1 MAIRISGDMAVSR
14 RIYGSAFALV
24 TQLALRL
31 SRRTRW
37 AGTVSRC
44 LPRPPVVMHD
54 VLNVSCPATVV
65 VAELPVPLEAGM
77 PGAVAFDVDVVRR
90 IAPAQIEYP
99 DHHGGRP

>member
-1 MAIRISGDMAVSR
+1 
-14 RIYGSAFALV
+14 
-24 TQLALRL
+24 
-31 SRRTRW
+31 
-37 AGTVSRC
+37 
-44 LPRPPVVMHD
+44 MHD

-99 DHHGGRP
+99 DHHGGRPYLRPPTAS

>member
-1 MAIRISGDMAVSR
+1 MAPYLRISLCPGQPA
-14 RIYGSAFALV
+14 G
-24 TQLALRL
+24 LRL
-31 SRRTRW
+31 SRAHTV
-37 AGTVSRC
+37 GGHVSRC

-99 DHHGGRP
+99 DHHGGRPYARPPTAS

>member
-1 MAIRISGDMAVSR
+1 MAISR
-14 RIYGSAFALV
+14 RTSGSSFALV
-24 TQLALRL
+24 TQPACA
-31 SRRTRW
+31 W
-37 AGTVSRC
+37 AGRPTSEGTVSRC

-77 PGAVAFDVDVVRR
+77 PGAAAFEGDVVRR

-99 DHHGGRP
+99 GHHGGRPYARPPTAS

>member
-1 MAIRISGDMAVSR
+1 M
-14 RIYGSAFALV
+14 
-24 TQLALRL
+24 
-31 SRRTRW
+31 
-37 AGTVSRC
+37 
-44 LPRPPVVMHD
+44 MHD